1 MASDF
6 KSYKSGVYSSKI
18 CKSGPDTV
26 NHAVL
31 AVGYTLYHD
40 LPYLVRHTRTVPPPS
55 PTARGTPMPNRV
67 GLTRVPWTHARSRR
81 STAITR

>member
-40 LPYLVRHTRTVPPPS
+40 LPYLVRHTRTVPPP
-55 PTARGTPMPNRV
+55 PRPRAARRCRIG
-67 GLTRVPWTHARSRR
+67 WA
-81 STAITR
+81 